1 MQKNI
6 NYLWLFTFLI
16 IIGGIGVL
24 NLETV
29 SESINQKIRN
39 PEINLE
45 SKYTINFKQRMEFV
59 NLNGLVCKGL
69 NQKIVNGTI
78 KASNG
83 KLFLTTDTDIK
94 FDANSEQLL
103 IQNSLKI
110 LEYAKEQGAFPL
122 FVQRPDKYNSEVD
135 SLPYHMS
142 IDVDRKYSY
151 WLDCMNNKKIKT
163 LDLRKI
169 NDCKNFY
176 LTDHHWNNESSF
188 NACNHIVLKLN
199 EEGQITLNS
208 SVLTKKNYYTWSFKK
223 AFLGSE
229 GIRTGKY
236 YTGMDDFNI
245 LIPKFKTSFS
255 YDHYI
260 NHKKDLH
267 KTGKFEDAF
276 IDQSILKDK
285 SYYNKYNSFIYG
297 GYVESRIV
305 NHKASNNKK
314 VLLISDSFSRPMVQ
328 YLALHFKEMR
338 YLDPQEGRYTDSY
351 KEYIKKYKPDIVVL
365 MYNGKINF

>member
-1 MQKNI
+1 M
-6 NYLWLFTFLI
+6 
-16 IIGGIGVL
+16 
-24 NLETV
+24 
-29 SESINQKIRN
+29 
-39 PEINLE
+39 
-45 SKYTINFKQRMEFV
+45 
-59 NLNGLVCKGL
+59 
-69 NQKIVNGTI
+69 NGTI
-78 KASNG
+78 KESNG

-142 IDVDRKYSY
+142 IDADRKYSY
-151 WLDCMNNKKIKT
+151 WLDCMNNKKIKN
-163 LDLRKI
+163 LDLLKI

-245 LIPKFKTSFS
+245 LTPKFKTSFHA
-255 YDHYI
+255 DH
-260 NHKKDLH
+260 
-267 KTGKFEDAF
+267 
-276 IDQSILKDK
+276 Q
-285 SYYNKYNSFIYG
+285 
-297 GYVESRIV
+297 
-305 NHKASNNKK
+305 
-314 VLLISDSFSRPMVQ
+314 
-328 YLALHFKEMR
+328 
-338 YLDPQEGRYTDSY
+338 
-351 KEYIKKYKPDIVVL
+351 
-365 MYNGKINF
+365 